1 MAIRVASGRIGT
13 HGCVCMRGGG
23 GGNWKEYKLCT
34 SSECAILVK
43 KHILRVLFAFLL
55 RLDARSMSV
64 SICCTGAGKMRVN
77 KVHAC
82 ES

>member
-1 MAIRVASGRIGT
+1 MAV
-13 HGCVCMRGGG
+13 CVRGGG
-23 GGNWKEYKLCT
+23 GGGGGLDGIIIVHLN
-34 SSECAILVK
+34 ECAILVK

-77 KVHAC
+77 KAHAC